1 MAKQR
6 QRFVGDIQR
15 QLGLPRG
22 AGLFFALNALHQQHN
37 KADTDATEDHWNAD
51 FRDDIDPQRGSWCP
65 DNYQNHGQR
74 LTQHAAE
81 NTDAPAL
88 CFGDFQVDPARYTT
102 RQNAGDKA
110 GDRRHAADI
119 N

>member
-37 KADTDATEDHWNAD
+37 KADTDAAEDHRNAD

-65 DNYQNHGQR
+65 DNHQNHGQR
-74 LTQHAAE
+74 FT
-81 NTDAPAL
+81 
-88 CFGDFQVDPARYTT
+88 
-102 RQNAGDKA
+102 
-110 GDRRHAADI
+110 
-119 N
+119 